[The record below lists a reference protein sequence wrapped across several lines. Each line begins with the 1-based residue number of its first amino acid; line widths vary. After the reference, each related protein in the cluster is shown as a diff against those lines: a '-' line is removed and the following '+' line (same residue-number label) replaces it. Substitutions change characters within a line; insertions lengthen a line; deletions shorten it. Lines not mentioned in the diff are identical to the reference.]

1 MGVAYQ
7 DLPCSVLSDL
17 MGFDISD
24 KKMDVEYV
32 FTASA
37 IILGI
42 FTVILQVVS
51 YLLLSGT
58 IAYMTISGIW
68 GGFATIVAAMA
79 AQKKH
84 FLKSQACAILA
95 IVGCTVMIGPYYWSF
110 ENNFPRF
117 EFDCSQYWKG
127 FCKFLSRYLLDGD
140 MADPVRTGRLLSL
153 NWIMFLVRIQQIYGM
168 QFECWAVFQFR

>member
-1 MGVAYQ
+1 MG
-7 DLPCSVLSDL
+7 
-17 MGFDISD
+17 DISD

-95 IVGCTVMIGPYYWSF
+95 IVGGTVMIGPYYWSF

-127 FCKFLSRYLLDGD
+127 FCETKTAMDVFFFIFGILTVALNGLLIIG
-140 MADPVRTGRLLSL
+140 TTKK
-153 NWIMFLVRIQQIYGM
+153 QK
-168 QFECWAVFQFR
+168 